1 MGADLYIKNMDREKQ
16 YTGFEV
22 SKKAVNQR
30 YFRDCYNS
38 YGLFRFLSCNL
49 NKEFSWWQFR
59 DNKEWFDKN
68 GNSMKIKGTIKF
80 KDIFLEAKEKLK
92 KKKYYC
98 LKIPNDKWSLKKQVY
113 DTKKLSKKEIKK
125 FLDWLDLLI
134 EFLSL
139 AIEQKSKIIWS
150 V

>member
-22 SKKAVNQR
+22 SKSAVNKG

-38 YGLFRFLSCNL
+38 YGLFGFLRNNL
-49 NKEFSWWQFR
+49 NKEFSWWQFK
-59 DNKEWFDKN
+59 DNKKWFDEN
-68 GNSMKIKGTIKF
+68 GDMEIKGAIEF
-80 KDIFLEAKEKLK
+80 KDMILEAKEKLK

-98 LKIPNDKWSLKKQVY
+98 LKIPNYDKWSSKKHVY
-113 DTKKLSKKEIKK
+113 NTKKLTKKETKEY
-125 FLDWLDLLI
+125 LEWLDLLI
-134 EFLSL
+134 EFLAL
-139 AIEQKSKIIWS
+139 AIKQKSKIIWS